1 MSKNDLIKLLSELNV
16 EIIKKYKGRIVGLFG
31 SYARGEE
38 TEKSDIDI
46 LVENGGEMTLFDLG
60 GLKIYLEEKLKHE
73 VDVATI
79 GGLKK
84 ELKPYIMRD
93 IIYI

>member
-1 MSKNDLIKLLSELNV
+1 MSKNDLVKLLSELNDEV
-16 EIIKKYKGRIVGLFG
+16 RNKYRGRIVGLFG

-38 TEKSDIDI
+38 NEESDIDI
-46 LVENGGEMTLFDLG
+46 LVENGGDMTLFDLG
-60 GLKIYLEEKLKHE
+60 GLKIFLEEKLNHE

-79 GGLKK
+79 GGLRK
-84 ELKPYIMRD
+84 EIKPYIMRD